1 MKIISHRGYWK
12 SPYEKNSKEAFIRS
26 FDLGFGTETDL
37 RDALGKLAI
46 SHDPPEGAELSFGG
60 MLEIYSRFDKTLP
73 LALNVKADGLQKM
86 AFESLQHYSIKEYFF
101 FDMSIPDMT
110 GYHRAGLR
118 FFTRQSELEPA
129 PCMVQESAGIWMDN
143 FYSDWIT
150 ESDVAPYLEKGKQ
163 VCLVSPDLHKRE
175 HLSFWETLSGWDIRD
190 DDRLLLCTDLPES
203 ARKLLGKNE

>member
-1 MKIISHRGYWK
+1 
-12 SPYEKNSKEAFIRS
+12 
-26 FDLGFGTETDL
+26 
-37 RDALGKLAI
+37 
-46 SHDPPEGAELSFGG
+46 

-86 AFESLQHYSIKEYFF
+86 AFESLQHYSINEYFF
-101 FDMSIPDMT
+101 FDMSIPDMI

-150 ESDVAPYLEKGKQ
+150 ELDVAPYLEKGKQ

-203 ARKLLGKNE
+203 AHKLLGKNK